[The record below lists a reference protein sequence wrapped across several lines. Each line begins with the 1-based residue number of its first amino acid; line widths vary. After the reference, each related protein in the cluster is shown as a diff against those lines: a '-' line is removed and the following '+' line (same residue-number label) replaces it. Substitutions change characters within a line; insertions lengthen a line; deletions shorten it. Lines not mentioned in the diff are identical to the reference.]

1 MSGTQKTPA
10 KFLAERQTKA
20 LSTIPRLTPAQVH
33 ALMGDERA
41 MELLD
46 FRDRDELIVLG
57 LARRMKPTA
66 EHPYLRT
73 WITITGLMVR
83 AALEMTDDDED
94 TP

>member
-1 MSGTQKTPA
+1 MTKTPA
-10 KFLAERQTKA
+10 EFLAERQTKA
-20 LSTIPRLTPAQVH
+20 LSTIPHLTRAQVRGI
-33 ALMGDERA
+33 MGDERT

-66 EHPYLRT
+66 EHPYWRT

-83 AALEMTDDDED
+83 AALEMTDEDEAVS
-94 TP
+94 